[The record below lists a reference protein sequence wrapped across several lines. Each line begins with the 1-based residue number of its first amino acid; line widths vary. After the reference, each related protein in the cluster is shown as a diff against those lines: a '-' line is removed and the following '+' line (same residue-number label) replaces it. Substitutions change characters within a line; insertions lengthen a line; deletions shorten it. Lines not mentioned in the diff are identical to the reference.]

1 MSLIE
6 KSSAAKE
13 PLYLLLQ
20 QVLLSMHLLMGAGA
34 VLGHDHIPRTTGY
47 LAVPE
52 VDDPTHPVCPTI
64 IVEGLSRQIVS
75 PGFLHVLLCLRTIIT
90 KRTNDATDTTRDGRV
105 VGFQIIMSIHMFL
118 VMAVHRT
125 APENRGGTMDS
136 QIPIGV
142 TRIDVNFG
150 ETSHSD
156 AEVEAQAFV
165 MLVEDKHRPCCGTFV
180 VDLFMSHD
188 PTSASFLLSAV
199 PL

>member
-6 KSSAAKE
+6 KSTAAKE

-20 QVLLSMHLLMGAGA
+20 QVLLLMHPLMGAGV
-34 VLGHDHIPRTTGY
+34 VLGHDHIPRATGY

-52 VDDPTHPVCPTI
+52 VDDPTYPVCPTI

-75 PGFLHVLLCLRTIIT
+75 PGFLHVLLCLRTTIT
-90 KRTNDATDTTRDGRV
+90 KRTNDATDTTRGDRM

-118 VMAVHRT
+118 VMAAHRT
-125 APENRGGTMDS
+125 APENQEGTMDS

-156 AEVEAQAFV
+156 AGVEAQAFV
-165 MLVEDKHRPCCGTFV
+165 MLVEDKHSPCCGTFIL
-180 VDLFMSHD
+180 DLFMSRD
-188 PTSASFLLSAV
+188 PNPTSFFFSAV
-199 PL
+199 PS